1 MRNQKH
7 QCLLIGKSSIFTNL
21 VKVLGALETKIQL
34 RQAVHTKQQVAVA
47 LKSMKG
53 ASIVFVSD
61 ESPFPFPLLSNLISQ
76 FNRNAIV
83 VIITQKT
90 ASTSPQKLFN
100 RTHFAKLNVKK
111 NNSQTQLL
119 LRSLIQ
125 LAEDKEQFRKC
136 KSLLSIAEK
145 RCQWLVD
152 SSSEAI
158 AFISKDLH
166 LYANTTYLALFGF
179 ESMQALRAESI
190 KNLIVKDEAE
200 IFDSFLKYQIAHQ
213 QLSHT
218 LLLSMKDSKGIG
230 FRVNLHAIPSV
241 LKGQKCWQLW
251 VHKLNTVVTE
261 SKSKEELRK
270 ESYKLSNSRENLQ
283 GNPFEGLNKEL
294 SEKKK
299 KADSDLILKGIIK
312 RKEVSITALKLVS
325 LDNKPESKADSFH
338 SHYILSLN
346 VPVAQ
351 RKAVDDLLFRSTEI
365 DWSHKRQIFWDKVK
379 VARLIQ
385 VLSKK
390 IKSDDNYLIT
400 LSHASICNPVFTQW
414 MLRSLKHLG
423 KKSKSLTVMIPS
435 QLESK
440 ERDSTVEFVQNIK
453 LRQCQIALNEFT
465 PSASGL
471 KMLGR
476 LRPSFVRLSLEWVRK
491 LESNE
496 KNKIALGSLIRQLE
510 ERKVQV
516 IAPCSFSS
524 EMRKIFV
531 SSGASFCQERSTNT
545 A

>member
-1 MRNQKH
+1 MRNQKL

-21 VKVLGALETKIQL
+21 VKALGVLETKIQL

-61 ESPFPFPLLSNLISQ
+61 EAPFPFPLLSNLFSQ

-83 VIITQKT
+83 VIITLKT
-90 ASTSPQKLFN
+90 TSTSPQKLFN
-100 RTHFAKLNVKK
+100 STHFAKLNVKK

-119 LRSLIQ
+119 LRNLIQ
-125 LAEDKEQFRKC
+125 VAEDKEQFREC
-136 KSLLSIAEK
+136 KSLLGVAEK

-179 ESMQALRAESI
+179 ESVQALRAESI
-190 KNLIVKDEAE
+190 KDLILKDEVE
-200 IFDSFLKYQIAHQ
+200 IFDDFLKYQIEHQ

-230 FRVNLHAIPSV
+230 FRANVHAIPSV
-241 LKGQKCWQLW
+241 FKGQKCWQLW

-261 SKSKEELRK
+261 SERKEELRK
-270 ESYKLSNSRENLQ
+270 ESFMLSNSQEKSQ

-312 RKEVSITALKLVS
+312 RKEVSISALKLVA
-325 LDNKPESKADSFH
+325 LNKIESENDPFH

-365 DWSHKRQIFWDKVK
+365 NWSHKRQIFWDKVK

-423 KKSKSLTVMIPS
+423 KKSKNLTVMIPS
-435 QLESK
+435 QLDSK
-440 ERDSTVEFVQNIK
+440 ERKCTVEFVQNIK
-453 LRQCQIALNEFT
+453 LRKCQVALNEFT
-465 PSASGL
+465 PSSNGL

-476 LRPSFVRLSLEWVRK
+476 LRPSFVRLSLEWVRE

-496 KNKIALGSLIRQLE
+496 KSEIALGGLIRQLE
-510 ERKVQV
+510 ARKIQV
-516 IAPCSFSS
+516 IAPCSFSA

-531 SSGASFCQERSTNT
+531 FSGASFCQERSTNT

>member
-1 MRNQKH
+1 MRNQKL

-21 VKVLGALETKIQL
+21 VKALGVLETKIQL

-61 ESPFPFPLLSNLISQ
+61 EAPFPFPLLSNLISQ

-83 VIITQKT
+83 VIITLKT
-90 ASTSPQKLFN
+90 TSTSPQKLFN
-100 RTHFAKLNVKK
+100 STHFAKLNVKK

-119 LRSLIQ
+119 LRNLIQ
-125 LAEDKEQFRKC
+125 VAEDKEQFREC
-136 KSLLSIAEK
+136 KSLLGVAEK

-179 ESMQALRAESI
+179 ESVQALRAESI
-190 KNLIVKDEAE
+190 KDLILKDEVE
-200 IFDSFLKYQIAHQ
+200 IFDDFLKYQIEHQ

-230 FRVNLHAIPSV
+230 FRANVHAIPSV
-241 LKGQKCWQLW
+241 FKGQKCWQLW

-261 SKSKEELRK
+261 SERKEELRK
-270 ESYKLSNSRENLQ
+270 ESFMLSNSQEKSQ

-312 RKEVSITALKLVS
+312 RKEVSISALKLVA
-325 LDNKPESKADSFH
+325 LNKIESENDPFH

-365 DWSHKRQIFWDKVK
+365 NWSHKRQIFWDKVK

-423 KKSKSLTVMIPS
+423 KKSKNLTVMIPS
-435 QLESK
+435 QLDSK
-440 ERDSTVEFVQNIK
+440 ERKCTVEFVQNIK
-453 LRQCQIALNEFT
+453 LRKCQVALNEFT
-465 PSASGL
+465 PSSNGL

-476 LRPSFVRLSLEWVRK
+476 LRPSFVRLSLEWVRE

-496 KNKIALGSLIRQLE
+496 KSEIALGGLIRQLE
-510 ERKVQV
+510 ARKIQV
-516 IAPCSFSS
+516 IAPCSFSA

-531 SSGASFCQERSTNT
+531 FSGASFCQERSTNT

>member
-1 MRNQKH
+1 MRNQKL
-7 QCLLIGKSSIFTNL
+7 QCLLIGKSSTFTNL
-21 VKVLGALETKIQL
+21 VKALGVLETKIQL

-61 ESPFPFPLLSNLISQ
+61 EAPFPFPLLSNLISQ

-83 VIITQKT
+83 VIITLKT
-90 ASTSPQKLFN
+90 TSTSPQKLFN
-100 RTHFAKLNVKK
+100 STHFAKLNVKK

-119 LRSLIQ
+119 LRNLIQ
-125 LAEDKEQFRKC
+125 VAEDKEQFREC
-136 KSLLSIAEK
+136 KSLLGVAEK

-179 ESMQALRAESI
+179 ESVQALRAESI
-190 KNLIVKDEAE
+190 KDLILKDEVE
-200 IFDSFLKYQIAHQ
+200 IFDDFLKYQIEHQ

-230 FRVNLHAIPSV
+230 FRANVHAIPSV
-241 LKGQKCWQLW
+241 FKGQKCWQLW

-261 SKSKEELRK
+261 SERKEELRK
-270 ESYKLSNSRENLQ
+270 ESFMLSNSQEKSQ

-312 RKEVSITALKLVS
+312 RKEVSISALKLVA
-325 LDNKPESKADSFH
+325 LNKIESENDPFH

-365 DWSHKRQIFWDKVK
+365 NWSHKRQIFWDKVK

-423 KKSKSLTVMIPS
+423 KKSKNLTVMIPS
-435 QLESK
+435 QLDSK
-440 ERDSTVEFVQNIK
+440 ERKCTVEFVQNIK
-453 LRQCQIALNEFT
+453 LRKCQVALNEFT
-465 PSASGL
+465 PSSNGL

-476 LRPSFVRLSLEWVRK
+476 LRPSFVRLSLEWVRE

-496 KNKIALGSLIRQLE
+496 KSEIALGGLIRQLE
-510 ERKVQV
+510 ARKIQV
-516 IAPCSFSS
+516 IAPCSFSA

-531 SSGASFCQERSTNT
+531 FSGASFCQERSTNT